1 MRLQLKYNEQVTH
14 KVKGAFVRGRT
25 VTEWLREINSWGI
38 PAEGMICFIM
48 PESIRSVTASG
59 LFVIFSE
66 NHVPELPRLKNPYGL
81 TGAKLFLPVH
91 AELQPEVSASELKT
105 LLLWD
110 CYVMH
115 PSIGLVGFEMSNRIS
130 LGDFIGYNS
139 PRTNDWGKANP
150 GNPSLPQLKQISVVK
165 ESMEEILKSLKESV
179 GTKSLADIPEK
190 EDEKTTIT
198 KKILNGIGR
207 GILKGALFLT
217 GIIGGIISV
226 PVNGAARPASTP
238 GRAGTSNGLIGRLLN
253 WMNKTLDELER
264 ERDTELKRL
273 LTMFD
278 HDTEEALAYAIPL
291 NSPYTSRGTAAPSST
306 LGRRDVR
313 YNPNNLG
320 GGRSVDRWNVQRYY
334 TDLRNKYQLAA
345 KKEIDAG
352 NYKKAAYVYAH
363 LLGDFFS
370 AAKVL
375 AQGKHYREAAALYK
389 DHLKNPLAAA
399 ECLEKGGLLLESI
412 ELYKQLKRDEKV
424 GDLYKQLGQTETAE
438 KYFNSCVQNSL
449 ANNDHLEAA
458 RVIENKLEQP
468 RQAKE
473 TLLDGWK
480 QSGQQEACLAR
491 YFDLKVPDEQKLLT
505 NEIKSVYTHHT
516 PRTKRTVFLNVLVSL
531 INRNPDKD
539 VHDASRNIA
548 YEIASQQAAAGNTS
562 GIQLLRNFLPGDRLI
577 TSDTSRF
584 VYRNISSP
592 QFIKPIAFHQLN
604 QMTKWATALTWK
616 DQFIAIGVK
625 LPSTGPGSGMA
636 LARGNWEEFWENKK
650 NIIPEY
656 HSWPMRGLLN
666 QNQPVVLT
674 ADAHFSPLLFLFRGP
689 NFQFPAKTLNRSH
702 QFHDTLH
709 AGTPSWLPKGLLAMA
724 ICGTE
729 QIAVLFSENNI
740 TQLSIL
746 NIRSGALINSF
757 GCLDEN
763 KKPFYLPP
771 SSSLTEMIYRNEH
784 FYLAWGEALLRFSTK
799 GEMQFCRTGA
809 RIFSIT
815 ASDHGAELRIIAAT
829 ENGCMLFRPDS
840 NGINA
845 ASGYVASDMEL
856 KLVKYIPDNKV
867 VAAGGKNVVVYDI
880 LPNGLQQ
887 RCQIETA
894 APVASILPT
903 SRRNFCGLLLENGR
917 LSVHDIQN
925 V

>member
-14 KVKGAFVRGRT
+14 KAKGAFIRGKT
-25 VTEWLREINSWGI
+25 ATEWLREINSWGI
-38 PAEGMICFIM
+38 PLEGMIFFIM

-66 NHVPELPRLKNPYGL
+66 NHVPELQRLKNPYGL

-115 PSIGLVGFEMSNRIS
+115 PSIGLVGFEMSNSIS
-130 LGDFIGYNS
+130 LDDFIEYNS

-150 GNPSLPQLKQISVVK
+150 GNPSLPQLKQISVEK
-165 ESMEEILKSLKESV
+165 KSIEEILKSLKESV
-179 GTKSLADIPEK
+179 GTKPLADIPEK
-190 EDEKTTIT
+190 EDEKTSIT
-198 KKILNGIGR
+198 KKILHSIGR

-217 GIIGGIISV
+217 GIIGGIIAI
-226 PVNGAARPASTP
+226 PFNATARSAQAP
-238 GRAGTSNGLIGRLLN
+238 GRTGTSNGLIGRLLK

-291 NSPYTSRGTAAPSST
+291 NSPYMNRGTAAPSST

-320 GGRSVDRWNVQRYY
+320 GGRNVDRWNVQRYY
-334 TDLRNKYQLAA
+334 ADLRNKYQLAA
-345 KKEIDAG
+345 KKEIEAG
-352 NYKKAAYVYAH
+352 NHKKAAYVYAH
-363 LLGDFFS
+363 LLGDFYS

-375 AQGKHYREAAALYK
+375 VEGKHYREAAALYK

-412 ELYKQLKRDEKV
+412 ELYKQLRRDEKV

-438 KYFNSCVQNSL
+438 RYFNSCVQNSL
-449 ANNDHLEAA
+449 ANDDHLEAA
-458 RVIENKLEQP
+458 RIIEYKLERP

-480 QSGQQEACLAR
+480 QSGQQEACLSR

-539 VHDASRNIA
+539 VHDAARNIA
-548 YEIASQQAAAGNTS
+548 YEIASQQTAAGNTS

-584 VYRNISSP
+584 VYRNISSS
-592 QFIKPIAFHQLN
+592 QFIKPVAFHQLI
-604 QMTKWATALTWK
+604 QGTKWATALTWK
-616 DQFIAIGVK
+616 DQFIAIGMK
-625 LPSTGPGSGMA
+625 SPKTGPGSGLA
-636 LARGNWEEFWENKK
+636 LARINWEEFWGTKK
-650 NIIPEY
+650 DIVPEY
-656 HSWPMRGLLN
+656 HSWPARGLSN
-666 QNQPVVLT
+666 QSVALI
-674 ADAHFSPLLFLFRGP
+674 ADGHFNNFLFLFAGHGV
-689 NFQFPAKTLNRSH
+689 NLPAKTLSKSH
-702 QFHDTLH
+702 QFYDPLYT
-709 AGTPSWLPKGLLAMA
+709 GTPSWLPKGLLAMT
-724 ICGTE
+724 ICGAE
-729 QIAVLFSENNI
+729 QAAILFSENNI

-746 NIRSGALINSF
+746 NVRSGALINSF

-784 FYLAWGEALLRFSTK
+784 FYLAWGESLLRFSMK
-799 GEMQFCRTGA
+799 GEMQFSRTRA

-815 ASDHGAELRIIAAT
+815 ASDHDTELRIIAAT
-829 ENGCMLFRPDS
+829 ENGCMLFRPDFT
-840 NGINA
+840 GINA
-845 ASGYVASDMEL
+845 ASGFIASDMEL
-856 KLVKYIPDNKV
+856 KRVKYIPDNKV

-880 LPNGLQQ
+880 LPDGLQQ
-887 RCQIETA
+887 RCKIETES
-894 APVASILPT
+894 PVVSILPT